1 MSMLFVLIS
10 KKDLATVLLNMDM
23 SEMQKC
29 AAVNIK
35 NVICIN
41 WSIVRTCHAHH
52 ARHDVHTRQALG
64 CVMYY
69 ATKIW
74 ANFSTVT
81 SSSVLS
87 LYLNQEHQDNS
98 I

>member
-1 MSMLFVLIS
+1 MLFVSIS
-10 KKDLATVLLNMDM
+10 KDLTSVLLNLVM
-23 SEMQKC
+23 SEMQKG
-29 AAVNIK
+29 AGVNIK

-41 WSIVRTCHAHH
+41 MSIVRTSHAHH
-52 ARHDVHTRQALG
+52 ARHDVHTRPALG

-81 SSSVLS
+81 SSRVLS
-87 LYLNQEHQDNS
+87 LCLYLNKKHQDYRF
-98 I
+98 